1 MRAEQRPPRRN
12 GVGDGVY
19 EQWKAELG
27 RLGCRLHKDAT
38 EHDGVRFVDGRDP
51 HRAVFSSKSEDD
63 KEYEDDTGNGN
74 GDANDD
80 DGVAM
85 DDTAGQKLG
94 SSAWRGTL
102 GGACG
107 VRRGIVGW
115 ALKSIPFY

>member
-1 MRAEQRPPRRN
+1 MCALLTDVTRT
-12 GVGDGVY
+12 V
-19 EQWKAELG
+19 L
-27 RLGCRLHKDAT
+27 
-38 EHDGVRFVDGRDP
+38 F
-51 HRAVFSSKSEDD
+51 FSSKSEDD